1 MPNRNNRRRGN
12 FRRGRNNNNRRSNRA
27 VDPIMG
33 PKRHPTTAVMIPRH
47 TVNPL
52 VTRVVRIS
60 RMFAM
65 LTTTFSIKYTD
76 IATQDAIDYI
86 GDGPPP
92 RYGSMRCMIVRVY
105 MDAPP
110 ALIASPARKLEVVD
124 QVSGVTFLS
133 EPVAGS
139 TCASI
144 AYTLPF
150 VVRSAI
156 VATSS
161 GEVVFNATL
170 ITTVALV
177 TTESINVYMDVVT
190 EFQ

>member
-12 FRRGRNNNNRRSNRA
+12 FRRGRNNNNRRNNKA
-27 VDPIMG
+27 VDPTMG
-33 PKRHPTTAVMIPRH
+33 PKRHPTTALSIPRH
-47 TVNPL
+47 TINPM

-60 RMFAM
+60 RQFILAVN
-65 LTTTFSIKYTD
+65 TFTIKYVD
-76 IATQDAIDYI
+76 IATQDAIDYV

-92 RYGSMRCMIVRVY
+92 RYGAMRVMIVRVY
-105 MDAPP
+105 MDSPP
-110 ALIASPARKLEVVD
+110 ALIDSPARRLQVSD
-124 QVSGVTFLS
+124 QASGVTYES

-161 GEVVFNATL
+161 GEVIYNATL
-170 ITTVALV
+170 LGAALV
-177 TTESINVYMDVVT
+177 LTGSINVYMDTVV